1 MKRVNIRESF
11 VGEPSPGQEFL
22 NRSLG
27 ALGAET
33 KDDEGSEALMLAVR
47 GGELTIVIPAGL
59 SDERAVED
67 AETIRGVLHL
77 ENERVVTFEIQ
88 AGATGAFYDDEP
100 ADLHRRRSADGS
112 GGLSGIT
119 SGHDYMAGA
128 AARSGTLETEGAA
141 TAGGPRVARDIMTS
155 DPVTAKPAFTIQ
167 QAAELLVYHRISGL
181 PVLDGRGKLT
191 GIVSEADLIGKT
203 GKTVKD
209 VMTKEPVTV
218 TGDDTL
224 EHVAATMAQHKIKRV
239 PVMDGKSL
247 AGIISRADIVR
258 WVATR

>member
-11 VGEPSPGQEFL
+11 SGEPSPGQEFL
-22 NRSLG
+22 ERSLG
-27 ALGAET
+27 ALGTAT
-33 KDDEGSEALMLAVR
+33 RDDEGSEALMLAVR
-47 GGELTIVIPAGL
+47 GGELTVVIPSGL
-59 SDERAVED
+59 PDKRAIEE
-67 AETIRGVLHL
+67 AETIRGVLRL
-77 ENERVVTFEIQ
+77 ENERVMTFEIQ

-100 ADLHRRRSADGS
+100 AAIHRRRSDGS
-112 GGLSGIT
+112 VGLSGIT
-119 SGHDYMAGA
+119 SGHDYMGDGASTNRGGA
-128 AARSGTLETEGAA
+128 ASA
-141 TAGGPRVARDIMTS
+141 PRLARDIMTA
-155 DPVTAKPAFTIQ
+155 DPVTAQPTLTIQ
-167 QAAELLVYHRISGL
+167 QAAELLLYHRISGL

-191 GIVSEADLIGKT
+191 GIVSEADLIDKT

-218 TGDDTL
+218 ACDDTL

-239 PVMDGKSL
+239 PVMNGKTL

>member
-11 VGEPSPGQEFL
+11 SGEPSPGQEFL

-27 ALGAET
+27 AVGVAGV
-33 KDDEGSEALMLAVR
+33 DDDGSEALLLAVR
-47 GGELTIVIPAGL
+47 GGELTIVIPSGL
-59 SDERAVED
+59 ADDRAVEQ

-100 ADLHRRRSADGS
+100 ADFHRRLSAS
-112 GGLSGIT
+112 GGLSGVS
-119 SGHDYMAGA
+119 SGHDYMASGA
-128 AARSGTLETEGAA
+128 PRSPGTAA
-141 TAGGPRVARDIMTS
+141 RVARDIMTS
-155 DPVTAKPAFTIQ
+155 DPVTAKPSHTVQ
-167 QAAELLVYHRISGL
+167 DAAELLVYHRISGL
-181 PVLDGRGKLT
+181 PVLDGRGKLA
-191 GIVSEADLIGKT
+191 GIVSEADLIGKQ

-209 VMTKEPVTV
+209 VMTKDPVTV
-218 TGDDTL
+218 TCDDTL

-239 PVMDGKSL
+239 PVMDGSKL
-247 AGIISRADIVR
+247 AGIISRADVVR

>member
-11 VGEPSPGQEFL
+11 SGEPSPGQEFL

-27 ALGAET
+27 AVGVAGVE
-33 KDDEGSEALMLAVR
+33 DEGSEALLLAVR
-47 GGELTIVIPAGL
+47 GGELTVVIPAGL
-59 SDERAVED
+59 PDSRAIED

-100 ADLHRRRSADGS
+100 ADFHRRRSDA
-112 GGLSGIT
+112 GGLFGISST
-119 SGHDYMAGA
+119 HDYMATGA
-128 AARSGTLETEGAA
+128 PRPASSGAL
-141 TAGGPRVARDIMTS
+141 VARDIMTA
-155 DPVTAKPAFTIQ
+155 DPVTAKPSHTIQ
-167 QAAELLVYHRISGL
+167 EAASLLVYHRISGL

-191 GIVSEADLIGKT
+191 GIVSEADLIGKQ

-218 TGDDTL
+218 TCDDTL
-224 EHVAATMAQHKIKRV
+224 EHVAATMAQYKIKRV

-247 AGIISRADIVR
+247 AGIISRADVVR
-258 WVATR
+258 WVASR

>member
-27 ALGAET
+27 ALGADREE
-33 KDDEGSEALMLAVR
+33 DEGSEALMLAVR

-59 SDERAVED
+59 TDERAVED

-100 ADLHRRRSADGS
+100 ADLHRRRSTDGS

-119 SGHDYMAGA
+119 SGHDYMGDGPDRPA
-128 AARSGTLETEGAA
+128 ASA
-141 TAGGPRVARDIMTS
+141 PRLARDIMTA
-155 DPVTAKPAFTIQ
+155 DPVTANPTQ
-167 QAAELLVYHRISGL
+167 TVQEAAQLLLYHRVSGL
-181 PVLDGRGKLT
+181 PVLDDRGKLT
-191 GIVSEADLIGKT
+191 GIVSEADLIDKP

-209 VMTKEPVTV
+209 VMTREPVTV
-218 TGDDTL
+218 TCDDTL
-224 EHVAATMAQHKIKRV
+224 EHVAATMAARKIKRV
-239 PVMDGKSL
+239 PVMDGASL
-247 AGIISRADIVR
+247 AGIISRADVVR

>member
-22 NRSLG
+22 SRTLN
-27 ALGAET
+27 ALGAES

-47 GGELTIVIPAGL
+47 GGELTIVVPAGL
-59 SDERAVED
+59 SDERAVQD

-77 ENERVVTFEIQ
+77 ENERVMTFEIQ

-100 ADLHRRRSADGS
+100 AAFHRRQSEGS
-112 GGLSGIT
+112 VGLSGIT
-119 SGHDYMAGA
+119 SGHDYMSEGV
-128 AARSGTLETEGAA
+128 ARSGTLETAGAA
-141 TAGGPRVARDIMTS
+141 ASGEPRLARHIMTR

-181 PVLDGRGKLT
+181 PVVDGRGKLT

-218 TGDDTL
+218 TCDDTL
-224 EHVAATMAQHKIKRV
+224 EHVAATMAKHKIKRV
-239 PVMDGKSL
+239 PVMDDKSL

>member
-27 ALGAET
+27 ALGAEREE
-33 KDDEGSEALMLAVR
+33 DEGSEALMLAVR
-47 GGELTIVIPAGL
+47 GGELTIVVPAGL

-67 AETIRGVLHL
+67 AETIRGVLRL
-77 ENERVVTFEIQ
+77 ENERVMTFEIQ

-100 ADLHRRRSADGS
+100 ADLHRRRSTDGS
-112 GGLSGIT
+112 GGLSGVT
-119 SGHDYMAGA
+119 SGHDYMRDAASTSGA
-128 AARSGTLETEGAA
+128 PA
-141 TAGGPRVARDIMTS
+141 TAPRLARDIMTP
-155 DPVTAKPAFTIQ
+155 DPVTAKPTLTIQ
-167 QAAELLVYHRISGL
+167 QAAELLLYHRISGL

-209 VMTKEPVTV
+209 VMTNEPVTV
-218 TGDDTL
+218 TCDDTL
-224 EHVAATMAQHKIKRV
+224 EHVAATMAERK
-239 PVMDGKSL
+239 
-247 AGIISRADIVR
+247 
-258 WVATR
+258 